1 MSESFNTASRLAGAG
16 SDVDWEE
23 RYRQCD
29 TPWEKGAAHPA
40 LVAWLRKNPVSVS
53 GRVMVP
59 GCGLGHDARALAEA
73 GAEVVGLDIAPFA
86 ITAAKGFPL
95 RGDISFVLGDLFHPD
110 AVRGEFDWIF
120 EHTCFCAIPPGRRGD
135 YVRSVRALLKPGGH
149 LLAIFFL
156 NPDHDEDGP
165 PYGCSVEELDAL
177 FSPYFRLVEESG
189 NLPTYPG
196 REGRE
201 IMRLLRRI

>member
-1 MSESFNTASRLAGAG
+1 MSENSNTGSRLVGAG

-23 RYRQCD
+23 RYRRGD

-40 LVAWLRKNPVSVS
+40 LVARLRANPIS

-59 GCGLGHDARALAEA
+59 CCGFGHDARVLADA
-73 GAEVVGLDIAPFA
+73 GAQVIGLDIAPFA
-86 ITAAKGFPL
+86 IAAAKGFPHH
-95 RGDISFVLGDLFHPD
+95 GEISFVLGDLFHPE
-110 AVRGEFDWIF
+110 ALQGQFDWVF
-120 EHTCFCAIPPGRRGD
+120 EQTCFSAISPGRRVD
-135 YVRSVRALLKPGGH
+135 YVRRVSSLLKPGGH

-156 NPDHDEDGP
+156 NPDNDEEGP
-165 PYGCSVEELDAL
+165 PYGCTIEELDAL
-177 FSPYFRLVEESG
+177 FSPHFRLIGEIG

>member
-1 MSESFNTASRLAGAG
+1 MSENSNTGSRWVGAG

-23 RYRQCD
+23 RYRRND

-40 LVAWLRKNPVSVS
+40 LVAWLRANPIS

-59 GCGLGHDARALAEA
+59 GCGFGHDARVLAAA

-86 ITAAKGFPL
+86 IEAAKGFP
-95 RGDISFVLGDLFHPD
+95 RHGEISFVLGDLFHPE
-110 AVRGEFDWIF
+110 ALQGEFDWIF
-120 EHTCFCAIPPGRRGD
+120 EHTCFCAIPPGRRVD
-135 YVRSVRALLKPGGH
+135 YVRRVTALLKPGGH

-156 NPDHDEDGP
+156 DPDNDEGGP
-165 PYGCSVEELDAL
+165 PYGCTIEELDAL
-177 FSPYFRLVEESG
+177 FSPHFWLVKEIGS
-189 NLPTYPG
+189 LPTYPG

-201 IMRLLRRI
+201 TMRLLRRI